1 MDETMDDDTKDPEP
15 FQQGGTPAAD
25 SEDAIAESMDETMD
39 GDTTTKQT
47 NSKPYNHNHKRGA
60 TEKNRRNRRQKA
72 KQRAKAHNDKTNN

>member
-1 MDETMDDDTKDPEP
+1 MDETIDDDTKDPEP

-25 SEDAIAESMDETMD
+25 SEDAIAVRMDETMD

-47 NSKPYNHNHKRGA
+47 NSKLYNHKRGA

-72 KQRAKAHNDKTNN
+72 KQRAKAYNDKTNN